1 MIKVS
6 YEYSDVKPDDL
17 MGYKNK
23 IENIISK
30 FKNKDC
36 EGNEYLG
43 WYDFVDKIDGD
54 LIEDIKRTAKNISET
69 CDVFVLCGIGGSY
82 LGARAVIEAVRGFFK
97 SKTEIVY
104 IGNTFDERYVK
115 DVIEYLKDKNFCV
128 NVISKSGTTL
138 ETSMSFRLLRELLE
152 EKYGELAKNRIIAT
166 TDKENGLLREISL
179 KEGYKMYYIPSDIGG
194 RYSVFTAVGLLPI
207 AVAGIDIEKFL
218 NGAKEAKADAD
229 LKLFDE
235 NVAHQYAAYRYYQ
248 YKNQNKS
255 VETFVSYSP
264 YLNMISE
271 WWKQLFGESEGKDRM
286 GLYPTNLNFSTD
298 LHSLGQFIQEGSK
311 ILFITQLKV
320 IGQNNLFLNKRE
332 IDDDNLNYLKDISFN
347 KMNLFAQE
355 GTNKAHHEYGDVDN
369 FTFEIHLID
378 EWHIGYLLYTLMY
391 SCMISSYLLGV
402 NPFNQPGVEFYKKEM
417 KNLIKK

>member
-1 MIKVS
+1 M
-6 YEYSDVKPDDL
+6 
-17 MGYKNK
+17 N
-23 IENIISK
+23 IE
-30 FKNKDC
+30 
-36 EGNEYLG
+36 LL
-43 WYDFVDKIDGD
+43 D
-54 LIEDIKRTAKNISET
+54 LIIETARRMTKAGAEIS
-69 CDVFVLCGIGGSY
+69 
-82 LGARAVIEAVRGFFK
+82 RIEESLTRMCNAYKCTNCEVYATT
-97 SKTEIVY
+97 SQLVVSVKTED
-104 IGNTFDERYVK
+104 GEF
-115 DVIEYLKDKNFCV
+115 L
-128 NVISKSGTTL
+128 TL
-138 ETSMSFRLLRELLE
+138 QKRV
-152 EKYGELAKNRIIAT
+152 GII
-166 TDKENGLLREISL
+166 
-179 KEGYKMYYIPSDIGG
+179 
-194 RYSVFTAVGLLPI
+194 
-207 AVAGIDIEKFL
+207 GIDIEKFL

-235 NVAHQYAAYRYYQ
+235 NIAHQYAAYRYYQ